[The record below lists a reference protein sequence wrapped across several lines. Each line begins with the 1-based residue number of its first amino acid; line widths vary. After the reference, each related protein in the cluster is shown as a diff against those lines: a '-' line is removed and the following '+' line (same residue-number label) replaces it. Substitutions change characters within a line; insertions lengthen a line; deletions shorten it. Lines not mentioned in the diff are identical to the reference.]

1 MVDRAETTST
11 TLSSPHIESMLAMF
25 GPKPSGILGG
35 NIQTDAFAPSVAAQ
49 NQAQQQAMKTALGQQ
64 GFTYDPVSGAVG
76 GSGIAAFQPYLDKAT
91 TAADAIQGAGATAL
105 TKCSSSNESNARLS
119 RSSSDIGGCNLRINN
134 KQWLT
139 LRAQENYRVLERDR
153 AWFY

>member
-49 NQAQQQAMKTALGQQ
+49 NQAQQQAMKLLLVNKA
-64 GFTYDPVSGAVG
+64 TYDPVSGAVG
-76 GSGIAAFQPYLDKAT
+76 GSGIAAFNH
-91 TAADAIQGAGATAL
+91 I
-105 TKCSSSNESNARLS
+105 
-119 RSSSDIGGCNLRINN
+119 
-134 KQWLT
+134 
-139 LRAQENYRVLERDR
+139 
-153 AWFY
+153 